1 MASTTL
7 SEVSS
12 IQVADQTF
20 LAAPPAAIADVL
32 SATDN
37 WRRWWPDLRLDV
49 REDRG
54 DKGIRW
60 TVAGPLTG
68 TMEVWLEA
76 CADGAILHYFLHA
89 EPTVAKPMSPRALAA
104 ANRARRVAGKTMSFE
119 LKARLEAGRPAGVAP
134 TAVAAP

>member
-1 MASTTL
+1 M
-7 SEVSS
+7 SS

-20 LAAPPAAIADVL
+20 LAAPGAAIAEVL
-32 SATDN
+32 SAANN

-60 TVAGPLTG
+60 TVEGALTG

-76 CADGAILHYFLHA
+76 VPDGAILHYFLHA
-89 EPTVAKPMSPRALAA
+89 EPTTPPKSPRALAA
-104 ANRARRVAGKTMSFE
+104 VNRSRRVAGRTMAFE
-119 LKARLEAGRPAGVAP
+119 LKARLEANRPAGVAP
-134 TAVAAP
+134 

>member
-1 MASTTL
+1 M
-7 SEVSS
+7 SS

-20 LAAPPAAIADVL
+20 LAAPPVAIADVL
-32 SATDN
+32 SATNN

-60 TVAGPLTG
+60 TVTGPLEG

-76 CADGAILHYFLHA
+76 FADGTILHYFLHA
-89 EPTVAKPMSPRALAA
+89 EPTATKPMAPRALAA
-104 ANRARRVAGKTMSFE
+104 ANRARRVAGKDMSFE

-134 TAVAAP
+134 AAVAAP

>member
-1 MASTTL
+1 MTSVTL
-7 SEVSS
+7 GGVSS

-20 LAAPPAAIADVL
+20 LAAPPAAVADVL
-32 SATDN
+32 ADTAS
-37 WRRWWPDLRLDV
+37 WRRWWPDLALDV

-76 CADGAILHYFLHA
+76 AGDGVILHYFLHA
-89 EPTVAKPMSPRALAA
+89 EPRAAASLSPRQLAA
-104 ANRARRVAGKTMSFE
+104 ANRARRVAGKNMSFE

-134 TAVAAP
+134 AAS